1 MYDVLTTTP
10 WDLREFGLGV
20 AMYFQTLQLLAVVFF
35 VCGVLQAS
43 AIDYY
48 MSPAYSDSQVS
59 RERPKLVRRELI
71 VRGEDS

>member
-1 MYDVLTTTP
+1 MATTTP

-35 VCGVLQAS
+35 VCGVLQAN

-48 MSPAYSDSQVS
+48 KSPAYSDSQVS
-59 RERPKLVRRELI
+59 RDRLKLVRRELSFGA
-71 VRGEDS
+71 RMPR